1 MVHPLYPHLLSPLD
15 LGFTRLKNRTVMGS
29 MHTGLEEH
37 EDQFQRLVH
46 YYAARARG
54 GVGMIITGGIA
65 PNPSGRL
72 SPAGAKL
79 TTQQEARRHQ
89 ALTRTVHDQGAKIC
103 LQILHAGRYGRHP
116 EIVAPSAIQA
126 RINLYA
132 PKAMSSQQIERQI
145 KDFIRCAELARLAGY
160 DGVEVMGSEGYLLT
174 QFIARCTNQRDDE
187 WGGSYENRIKIV
199 TRIISGIRKALGPDF
214 IIIYRMSL
222 LDLVP
227 LGSTWD
233 EIEILARRVALS
245 GATIINT
252 GIGWHEARI
261 PTIAATVPRAAFT
274 TLSAKL
280 KKAIDLP
287 VIASNRINTPE
298 IAETVLKDGQA
309 DMVSLARPLLADPD
323 FISKASTGRAYLI
336 NTCIACNQ
344 ACLDHIFSG
353 QVASCLV
360 NPRACHETILADHK
374 TSHPKNFAV
383 VGAGPAG
390 IAFTISAVQRGHQVT
405 LFEKEAQIGGQF
417 NLAVKVPG
425 KEEFA
430 ETLRYFSRTLDL
442 LGVEVH
448 LNTKVTADHL
458 EHAEYDGII
467 IATGVVPRIPHIQG
481 IDHHSVLTYPDVLKG
496 VTPVG
501 ATVAV
506 IGAGGIGFDMAHF
519 LTDTQSPAD
528 SDKDQFFKRWGIDP
542 DVKTAGGLTKITLKP
557 GMTARKVYLLQRKST
572 KIGADLGLTTGWIH
586 RIQLQQKEVSMLNG
600 VGYEKIDNKGL
611 HISKADRST
620 LLEVDHIII
629 CAGQESSRGLA
640 DALAGSSM
648 PIYIIGG
655 ARDAGKLDAKR
666 AITEGV
672 QLATQLN

>member
-37 EDQFQRLVH
+37 EDQFQRLIT

-72 SPAGAKL
+72 SPDGAKL

-233 EIEILARRVALS
+233 EIEILARQVALS

-261 PTIAATVPRAAFT
+261 PTIAAAVPRAAFT
-274 TLSAKL
+274 TLTARL
-280 KKAIDLP
+280 KKAVDLP

-360 NPRACHETILADHK
+360 NPRACHETMLTDHK

-390 IAFTISAVQRGHQVT
+390 IAFTITAVQRGHQVT

-467 IATGVVPRIPHIQG
+467 IATGVVPRIPRIQG

-496 VTPVG
+496 ATPVG
-501 ATVAV
+501 PTVAV

-519 LTDTQSPAD
+519 LTDIQLPAN
-528 SDKDQFFKRWGIDP
+528 SDKDLFFKYWGIDP
-542 DVKTAGGLTKITLKP
+542 EVKTAGGLTDITPKP
-557 GMTARKVYLLQRKST
+557 GTTARKVYLLQRKST
-572 KIGADLGLTTGWIH
+572 
-586 RIQLQQKEVSMLNG
+586 
-600 VGYEKIDNKGL
+600 
-611 HISKADRST
+611 
-620 LLEVDHIII
+620 
-629 CAGQESSRGLA
+629 
-640 DALAGSSM
+640 
-648 PIYIIGG
+648 
-655 ARDAGKLDAKR
+655 
-666 AITEGV
+666 
-672 QLATQLN
+672 